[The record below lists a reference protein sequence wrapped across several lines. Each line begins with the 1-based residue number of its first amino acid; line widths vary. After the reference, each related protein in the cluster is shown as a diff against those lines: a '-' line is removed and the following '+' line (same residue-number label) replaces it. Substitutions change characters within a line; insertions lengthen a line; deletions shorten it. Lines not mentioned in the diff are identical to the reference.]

1 MGKNDDDNPENTDQD
16 GQENSGENFQ
26 FPVLPP
32 GDFPTPVS
40 PIMSSYTAP
49 SNVPPRV
56 LHDHTRQRLVRNP
69 VYTFSYKLVKKQLI
83 GID

>member
-1 MGKNDDDNPENTDQD
+1 MGKNDDDNPENTEQD

-26 FPVLPP
+26 FPVSSVKSLIPPP

-49 SNVPPRV
+49 SSVPPRV
-56 LHDHTRQRLVRNP
+56 PHDHTRQRLVRNP
-69 VYTFSYKLVKKQLI
+69 QLPA
-83 GID
+83 